1 MQRFRFIKYSANC
14 NITLE
19 DIFEWKAVCLPLESE
34 IDPLFQYLTFGY
46 SLSVLSNRA
55 YSNR

>member
-19 DIFEWKAVCLPLESE
+19 DIFE
-34 IDPLFQYLTFGY
+34 
-46 SLSVLSNRA
+46 
-55 YSNR
+55 